1 MGLKNLNHCMFIFYL
16 PMNEVAQSVR
26 SLGCDAAESSV
37 SGKKMDKV
45 GRETA
50 PEILASSYSSQ
61 SAYTD

>member
-1 MGLKNLNHCMFIFYL
+1 
-16 PMNEVAQSVR
+16 MNEVAQSVR

-37 SGKKMDKV
+37 SGEKMDKV